1 LLKADFHMHTE
12 YSIDCKTP
20 LTRIIE
26 RCQEKGIN
34 CIAITDHDTIEGAL
48 KMQEIAPFKV
58 IVAEEIETP
67 VGEIIGL
74 FLKEKIPG
82 KLSVDETISRIKS
95 QNGLVLIPHAYDFL
109 RPSSLGGKMAEE
121 IADRIDIMEA
131 FNARCTFIRCS
142 TQARK
147 FAEKHNLPQSAGS
160 DAHTADEIG
169 NAYVEMPNFQG
180 RDDFLQAL
188 VQGKIIGHRT
198 NPLRH
203 VNSAIAKLKRY

>member
-1 LLKADFHMHTE
+1 MLKADFHMHTE
-12 YSIDCKTP
+12 YSTDCKTP
-20 LTRIIE
+20 LARIIE

-82 KLSVDETISRIKS
+82 KLSVDETLARIKS
-95 QNGLVLIPHAYDFL
+95 QNGLALIPHAYDFL

-169 NAYVEMPNFQG
+169 NAYVEMPDFQG

-203 VNSAIAKLKRY
+203 VNSAIAKLKL